1 MSPINNM
8 RVVGGAAKGHRLKGA
23 VAPGV
28 RPTSERARAAIFNVL
43 PPWVLEDARVLD
55 LFAGTGSLGIEA
67 LSRGAAW
74 ADFVERNRRQSR
86 DSQDNLA
93 RAGYADAARVHCA
106 DVLRWLTGLDSQE
119 PYGLALL
126 DPPYRMGDP
135 TPTLWALCAS
145 GLLASE
151 ATVVV
156 GHSSRLGL
164 PEQVGGLG
172 QYDRRRYGDNAIAFY
187 RYRPAAPTGEN

>member
-74 ADFVERNRRQSR
+74 ADFVERNRRQHQALQANLEATGFR
-86 DSQDNLA
+86 RQSQA
-93 RAGYADAARVHCA
+93 YCADAARI
-106 DVLRWLTGLDSQE
+106 LGSLPG
-119 PYGLALL
+119 PYRLVLL
-126 DPPYRMGDP
+126 DPPYKMDK
-135 TPTLWALCAS
+135 LDEFMAS
-145 GLLASE
+145 LGNAPGLVDE
-151 ATVVV
+151 AGMVVV
-156 GHSSRLGL
+156 GHSRHVTLAKEYGYLALESN
-164 PEQVGGLG
+164 
-172 QYDRRRYGDNAIAFY
+172 RRYGDNLVDFY
-187 RYRPAAPTGEN
+187 RRGGN

>member
-43 PPWVLEDARVLD
+43 PPWLLEDARVLD

-74 ADFVERNRRQSR
+74 ADFVERNRRQHQALQANLEATGFR
-86 DSQDNLA
+86 RQSQA
-93 RAGYADAARVHCA
+93 YCADAARI
-106 DVLRWLTGLDSQE
+106 LGSLPG
-119 PYGLALL
+119 PYGLVLL
-126 DPPYRMGDP
+126 DPPYKMEKLDEFMESLGT
-135 TPTLWALCAS
+135 TP
-145 GLLASE
+145 GLVDE
-151 ATVVV
+151 AGMVVV
-156 GHSSRLGL
+156 GHSRHVTLAGEYGDLALESN
-164 PEQVGGLG
+164 
-172 QYDRRRYGDNAIAFY
+172 RRYGDNLVDFY
-187 RYRPAAPTGEN
+187 RRGGN